1 MKTIL
6 LTLVLALTAEIMTAQ
21 TEISPLD
28 EAQVETT
35 VATPTLMADQ
45 TPTTTQETS
54 ITVNV
59 PVASDHGSVFFSLH
73 SQETFMRNGLANL
86 ESEIIDGSATVTFE
100 NIPVGTYGIVLY
112 HDKNGNKKM
121 DFEPNGMPKEMYGVS
136 NNVMSFRPPMWSDA
150 KFEVATAPNTLEIRL

>member
-6 LTLVLALTAEIMTAQ
+6 LTLVLSLTVAIITAQ

-28 EAQVETT
+28 ESQVETT

-45 TPTTTQETS
+45 TPTITQGTS

-59 PVASDHGSVFFSLH
+59 PIPSDDGSVFFSLH

-86 ESEIIDGSATVTFE
+86 ESEIIDGKATVTFK
-100 NIPVGTYGIVLY
+100 NIPAGTYGIVLY

-121 DFEPNGMPKEMYGVS
+121 DFELNGMPKEMYGVS
-136 NNVMSFRPPMWSDA
+136 NNIMSFGPPMWNDA
-150 KFEVATAPNTLEIRL
+150 KFEVAAAPITLEIRL